1 MMFTYLELNLKIK
14 IVNLVKI
21 LPWKVG
27 ALALLKLVGVL
38 FLLCFAVV
46 DFVDSVETD
55 ETRLFD
61 VVVQESICQHFVD
74 FAKIA

>member
-1 MMFTYLELNLKIK
+1 MMFTYLELNLKVK
-14 IVNLVKI
+14 IVNLVEI

-27 ALALLKLVGVL
+27 ALALLKVVGVL
-38 FLLCFAVV
+38 FFLCFALV
-46 DFVDSVETD
+46 DFVETD
-55 ETRLFD
+55 DTKLFD

>member
-1 MMFTYLELNLKIK
+1 M
-14 IVNLVKI
+14 
-21 LPWKVG
+21 
-27 ALALLKLVGVL
+27 ALLKVVGVL
-38 FLLCFAVV
+38 FLICFAVV